1 MPRGNPKPV
10 QTDKFKSTWFKP
22 KGAVYSDY
30 PLADKPTQVRL
41 AEDIT
46 AAVDA
51 LGDNKTPW
59 LRRVITEAARRELLG
74 GNASAPPQL
83 TDNLQAEP
91 DRAELVELVD
101 TALGMTKAK
110 DIKPLLEKIRE
121 RLTKER

>member
-1 MPRGNPKPV
+1 M

-59 LRRVITEAARRELLG
+59 LRRVITEAARAELMG
-74 GNASAPPQL
+74 ESPPNPQ
-83 TDNLQAEP
+83 QAEP
-91 DRAELVELVD
+91 DRAELVELLD

-110 DIKPLLEKIRE
+110 DIKPLLEKMRE
-121 RLTKER
+121 RLTR

>member
-1 MPRGNPKPV
+1 MSRGNPKPV

-46 AAVDA
+46 AAIDA
-51 LGDNKTPW
+51 LGDEKTPW
-59 LRRVITEAARRELLG
+59 LRRVITQAARTELMG
-74 GNASAPPQL
+74 EFPVVNTDAPG
-83 TDNLQAEP
+83 EP
-91 DRAELVELVD
+91 DRAELVELLN

-110 DIKPLLEKIRE
+110 DIKPLLEKMRE